1 MNMLNYLLLFAS
13 LLCFIISLFIT
24 IRGKTNKLPIGFL
37 GGSLLTF
44 SLFFITNVLWY
55 GFELILI
62 YPHFLRTMSPILFLA
77 APFFYL
83 GIRDLVSGE
92 RKWRRIDWLHF
103 LPALLHILELMP
115 IFSLSGD
122 EKRIIAEEA
131 LRINNRN
138 FGTGAGLLT
147 KVLGDQ
153 IRFLLMIV
161 YFGYA
166 WFLLFK
172 SKIFMKDKNAYA
184 FLDSWLR
191 PSLIAFGLL
200 QFIFMFQYFL
210 NMQVFISGYF
220 IPTIRGLN
228 ILFLFFTIIFYSI
241 FILTKIKLRLSFSHN
256 SSDLNLNQS
265 HLQENN
271 KSKKSS
277 YKLQIPSNSEENKV
291 SYTEED
297 FNRLKAQLIEVFE
310 QEKIFL
316 IPNLLVYD
324 FAKKIKVPVR
334 QVPFLIFSLYGK
346 TFKDLINELRIKRAI
361 SKLEEGYL
369 DTFTLESLGEECG
382 FNSRTTFYNAFKK
395 ETGISPS
402 EYWKRFC
409 VNIAQEES
417 E

>member
-1 MNMLNYLLLFAS
+1 MSNYLLLFAS
-13 LLCFIISLFIT
+13 LLCFIISIFIT
-24 IRGKTNKLPIGFL
+24 IRGKRSKFPIGFL

-62 YPHFLRTMSPILFLA
+62 YPHFLRTMSPVLFLA

-92 RKWRRIDWLHF
+92 RKWRNIDWLHF
-103 LPALLHILELMP
+103 LPAILHIVELIP
-115 IFSLSGD
+115 IFALSGT
-122 EKRIIAEEA
+122 EKRMIAEEA
-131 LRINNRN
+131 LRINNN
-138 FGTGAGLLT
+138 YFGTGGGLLT

-153 IRFLLMIV
+153 IRFYLMLV

-166 WFLLFK
+166 WFLIFK
-172 SKIFMKDKNAYA
+172 SKIFVQDKNAFA

-191 PSLIAFGLL
+191 PSLVAFGLL
-200 QFIFMFQYFL
+200 QLIFMFQYFL

-220 IPTIRGLN
+220 IPLIRGLN
-228 ILFLFFTIIFYSI
+228 ILFLFFTIIFYSV
-241 FILTKIKLRLSFSHN
+241 FILTKIKLRLSFSPN
-256 SSDLNLNQS
+256 FSDANLSHS
-265 HLQENN
+265 HLQEKN
-271 KSKKSS
+271 KIKKSS
-277 YKLQIPSNSEENKV
+277 YKPQIPSNSEENKR
-291 SYTEED
+291 SYTEDD
-297 FNRLKAQLIEVFE
+297 FNRLKAQLIEAFE

-324 FAKKIKVPVR
+324 FAKKINVPVR
-334 QVPFLIFSLYGK
+334 QVPFLISSLYGK
-346 TFKDLINELRIKRAI
+346 TFKDLINELRIKCAI
-361 SKLEEGYL
+361 AKLEEGYL

-409 VNIAQEES
+409 VNIAHEES